1 MEAITVL
8 LDDSAYDA
16 AVHAKDALPECMD
29 LKFCLKRKPTQSGKA
44 AVCITWSV
52 ILPSGMMATCQVTT
66 TLASLMAAVDLM
78 KGYELRSSQGEP

>member
-1 MEAITVL
+1 MHVDEIRKIQHEAESIEACV
-8 LDDSAYDA
+8 SQA
-16 AVHAKDALPECMD
+16 
-29 LKFCLKRKPTQSGKA
+29 TQSGKA